1 MNPALGARSLQL
13 YREGKTCALFSKIVN
28 QLSFQRSLDLYTA
41 RSAGRFAA
49 AAVMTLFALLLMTS
63 AVRAQASDGL
73 LPDDRA
79 PLVVEGV
86 RDGDVF
92 GWGQSV
98 VVRGRVR
105 RGVMAFGGDVI
116 VEGIIDGDVATVG
129 GSVVE
134 REGAQVGG
142 DVIVLGGSYRR
153 DSATTHARNPA
164 STSVMFEGFEVELRN
179 IMRNPAS
186 LLAPQWSLPYLGT
199 RVLAVLFWF
208 IASLTLTSVTPG
220 AISRAVT
227 RLQLTNVRV
236 AAIGFLGSILMT
248 FGVVAG
254 LGVLP
259 TFIGALVGLMALIL
273 LLLAYLFGRVAIQ
286 AATGQ
291 WLQRRFFPEK
301 YRSESVALLAGT
313 VLWTILSSL
322 PYVWPLVGA
331 GLLVACLGLALT
343 ARYRVGWK
351 RP

>member
-1 MNPALGARSLQL
+1 MRLFLIVSQLSLQRSVDL
-13 YREGKTCALFSKIVN
+13 RWACAAWRAALTFSV
-28 QLSFQRSLDLYTA
+28 
-41 RSAGRFAA
+41 
-49 AAVMTLFALLLMTS
+49 VLLMLIS
-63 AVRAQASDGL
+63 ARAQGSDGL

-86 RDGDVF
+86 NTSDVF

-98 VVRGRVR
+98 VVRGQVK
-105 RGVMAFGGDVI
+105 RGVMAFGGDVV
-116 VEGIIDGDVATVG
+116 VEGVVEGDVATVG
-129 GSVVE
+129 GSVVQ
-134 REGAQVGG
+134 RDGARIGG
-142 DVIVLGGSYRR
+142 DVIVIGGAYRHLGENASAGR
-153 DSATTHARNPA
+153 DPARTT
-164 STSVMFEGFEVELRN
+164 VMFAGFEQELRN

-186 LLAPQWSLPYLGT
+186 LLAPQLSVAYLGS
-199 RVLAVLFWF
+199 RMLAVLFWF
-208 IASLTLTSVTPG
+208 IASLVLTAVTPG

-227 RLQLTNVRV
+227 RLQLTNLRV
-236 AAIGFLGSILMT
+236 AVIGFVGSLLMT

-254 LGVLP
+254 LSVLP
-259 TFIGALVGLMALIL
+259 TVIGALVGLAALLL

-301 YRSESVALLAGT
+301 YRSESVALLVGAIFWAT
-313 VLWTILSSL
+313 LLSL

-331 GLLVACLGLALT
+331 GLLVASLGLALT

>member
-1 MNPALGARSLQL
+1 MIVSQLSLQS
-13 YREGKTCALFSKIVN
+13 AV
-28 QLSFQRSLDLYTA
+28 DLRWA
-41 RSAGRFAA
+41 SAAGRAA
-49 AAVMTLFALLLMTS
+49 LSLCVLLLMLVC
-63 AVRAQASDGL
+63 ARAQSTAAEGL

-86 RDGDVF
+86 NGSDVF

-98 VVRGRVR
+98 VVRGQVK

-116 VEGIIDGDVATVG
+116 VEGVVEGDVATIG
-129 GSVVE
+129 GSVVQ
-134 REGAQVGG
+134 REGARIGG
-142 DVIVLGGSYRR
+142 DVIVIGGAYRHGR
-153 DSATTHARNPA
+153 DASAGRDPARTT
-164 STSVMFEGFEVELRN
+164 VMFAGFEQELRN

-186 LLAPQWSLPYLGT
+186 LLAPQLSVAYFGS

-208 IASLTLTSVTPG
+208 IASLVLTSVTPG

-227 RLQLTNVRV
+227 RLQLTNLRV
-236 AAIGFLGSILMT
+236 AIIGFVGSILMT

-254 LGVLP
+254 LSVLP
-259 TFIGALVGLMALIL
+259 TVVGALVGLAALLL

-291 WLQRRFFPEK
+291 WIQRSFFPEK
-301 YRSESVALLAGT
+301 YRSESVALLLGT
-313 VLWTILSSL
+313 IFWALLLSL

-331 GLLVACLGLALT
+331 GLLVASLGLALT

>member
-1 MNPALGARSLQL
+1 L
-13 YREGKTCALFSKIVN
+13 
-28 QLSFQRSLDLYTA
+28 
-41 RSAGRFAA
+41 
-49 AAVMTLFALLLMTS
+49 AAVATLFACLLMANAIHAET
-63 AVRAQASDGL
+63 SDGL

-86 RDGDVF
+86 RESDVF

-98 VVRGRVR
+98 VVRGHVR
-105 RGVMAFGGDVI
+105 HGVMAFGGDVI
-116 VEGIIDGDVATVG
+116 IEGTIDGDVATIG
-129 GSVVE
+129 GSIVE

-153 DSATTHARNPA
+153 SSTNARVRNPA
-164 STSVMFEGFEVELRN
+164 STSVMFEGFEPELRN

-186 LLAPQWSLPYLGT
+186 LLAPQWSLPYLGS

-208 IASLTLTSVTPG
+208 IASLMLTSVTPG

-227 RLQLTNVRV
+227 RLQLTNLRV
-236 AAIGFLGSILMT
+236 AVIGFLGSILMT

-254 LGVLP
+254 LSVLP
-259 TFIGALVGLMALIL
+259 TVMGALVGLAALIL

-301 YRSESVALLAGT
+301 YRSESIALLAGT
-313 VLWTILSSL
+313 ILWAILLSL

-331 GLLVACLGLALT
+331 GLLVASLGLALT